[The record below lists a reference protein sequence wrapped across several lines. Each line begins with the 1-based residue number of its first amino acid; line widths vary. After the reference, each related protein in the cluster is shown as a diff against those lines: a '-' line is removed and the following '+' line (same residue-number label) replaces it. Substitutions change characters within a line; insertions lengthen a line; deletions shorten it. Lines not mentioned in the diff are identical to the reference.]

1 MTFCH
6 YKEYF
11 VTLGDLNMT
20 YIMDSN
26 SVLKIFKEITSVP
39 RESGH
44 EGPMTAWLQKFAA
57 DHSLE
62 CKTDKTGNV
71 LIVKEAAPGKENV
84 PALVLQAHQDMVC
97 EKNAGFEFDFLTQA
111 IPYEI
116 EDGWMI
122 AKNTTLGAD
131 DGIGV
136 AACLALLESDLP
148 TGRLECLFTISEETG
163 MDGAF
168 ALEKGFFSGK
178 TRINLDSEDEGQMF
192 VGCAGGMD
200 TTATFSFEREP
211 LRKGYKTISVKVSGA
226 QGGHSGDDIN
236 KQRAN
241 ALRELVRFLY
251 TEMQYDWQL
260 LSIDGGN
267 KPNAICREAE
277 AILAVPADEFQ
288 EMADDVAAFS
298 KLLSEEYATSDP
310 AVHASAEAVEC
321 ALKPIAE
328 GDAANIITT
337 LLAVPHGVEKMSP
350 DIPGLV
356 ETSTNLAAAHI
367 KDDVLT
373 VITSQRSSVVSELHA
388 MAERVEAAFFLGSF
402 DAEHHG
408 EYPGWKPNL
417 KSHILEVAVD
427 SYKELFG
434 VEPLVLA
441 IHAGLECGLFLE
453 KFPDLDMI
461 SFGPTLRGV
470 HAPGEKLELASL
482 DKFVKHLEHVV
493 VNFR

>member
-1 MTFCH
+1 
-6 YKEYF
+6 
-11 VTLGDLNMT
+11 
-20 YIMDSN
+20 MDSE
-26 SVLKIFKEITSVP
+26 SVLRIFKEITTVP

-44 EGPMTAWLQKFAA
+44 EAPMTRWLEKFAS
-57 DHSLE
+57 DHGLA

-71 LIVKEAAPGKENV
+71 LITKAAAKGKEKV
-84 PALVLQAHQDMVC
+84 PTLVLQAHQDMVC
-97 EKNAGFEFDFLTQA
+97 EKNAGFDFDFLTQA

-116 EDGWMI
+116 EDGWMV

-131 DGIGV
+131 DGIGI
-136 AACLALLESDLP
+136 AACLALLESDVP
-148 TGRLECLFTISEETG
+148 MGKLECLFTISEETG

-168 ALEKGFFSGK
+168 ALEEGFFSGK
-178 TRINLDSEDEGQMF
+178 TLINLDSEDEGQLF

-200 TTATFSFEREP
+200 TTATFPFEREP
-211 LRKGYKTISVKVSGA
+211 LKKGYTALSVKVSGA

-236 KQRAN
+236 KNRCN

-260 LSIDGGN
+260 ISIDGGN

-277 AILAVPADEFQ
+277 AIIAVPADEMQ
-288 EMADDVAAFS
+288 DMLDDVKAFDG
-298 KLLSEEYATSDP
+298 LLKSEYASSD
-310 AVHASAEAVEC
+310 AGVFASASQVKC
-321 ALKPIAE
+321 SVKPIAE
-328 GDAANIITT
+328 GHAANIITT

-356 ETSTNLAAAHI
+356 ETSTNLAAVHI

-388 MAERVEAAFFLGSF
+388 MAERVEAVFFLGSF

-417 KSHILEVAVD
+417 NSHILEVSKK
-427 SYKELFG
+427 SYNKLFG
-434 VEPLVLA
+434 HDPLILA

-482 DKFVKHLEHVV
+482 DKFVAHLTDVV
-493 VNFR
+493 TSFK

>member
-1 MTFCH
+1 
-6 YKEYF
+6 
-11 VTLGDLNMT
+11 
-20 YIMDSN
+20 MDSN

-84 PALVLQAHQDMVC
+84 PTLVLQAHQDMVC

-131 DGIGV
+131 DGIGI

-178 TRINLDSEDEGQMF
+178 TLINLDSEDEGQMF

-200 TTATFSFEREP
+200 TTASFSFEREP

-298 KLLSEEYATSDP
+298 KLLSEEYASSDP

-321 ALKPIAE
+321 DLKPIAE

-337 LLAVPHGVEKMSP
+337 LLAVPHGVEKMST

>member
-1 MTFCH
+1 
-6 YKEYF
+6 
-11 VTLGDLNMT
+11 
-20 YIMDSN
+20 MDSA
-26 SVLKIFKEITSVP
+26 SVLKIFKEITCIP

-44 EGPMTAWLQKFAA
+44 EEKITEYLQQFAA
-57 DHSLE
+57 KHNLA

-71 LIVKEAAPGKENV
+71 VITKEAAKGKENV

-97 EKNAGFEFDFLTQA
+97 EKKAGFDFDFHTQP

-131 DGIGV
+131 DGIGI

-148 TGRLECLFTISEETG
+148 TGKLECLFTISEETG

-168 ALEKGFFSGK
+168 ALEPGFFEGK
-178 TRINLDSEDEGQMF
+178 TLINLDSEDEGWMF
-192 VGCAGGMD
+192 VGCAGGLD
-200 TTATFSFEREP
+200 TTATIEVAREP
-211 LRKGYKTISVKVSGA
+211 LRKGYKTLKIKVFGA

-236 KQRAN
+236 KERAN
-241 ALRELVRFLY
+241 ALKQLFRFLFA
-251 TEMQYDWQL
+251 ELQYDFQL
-260 LSIDGGN
+260 LTIEGGN

-277 AILAVPADEFQ
+277 AVIAVPADEAD
-288 EMADDVAAFS
+288 EMIADVKAFS
-298 KLLSEEYATSDP
+298 DILAAEFAASDP
-310 AVHASAEAVEC
+310 EVRASCAPCEC
-321 ALKPIAE
+321 SVKPIAE
-328 GDAANIITT
+328 GDAANLIAT
-337 LLAVPHGVEKMSP
+337 LLACPHGVEKMSV

-356 ETSTNLAAAHI
+356 ETSTNLAAVHI
-367 KDDVLT
+367 EGDTVK

-388 MAERVEAAFFLGSF
+388 MAEKVEAAFFLGSF
-402 DAEHHG
+402 DVEHHG

-417 KSHILEVAVD
+417 KSHILEVSVA
-427 SYKELFG
+427 SYKKLFKKDPE
-434 VEPLVLA
+434 VKA

-461 SFGPTLRGV
+461 SFGPTLRYV

-482 DKFVKHLEHVV
+482 DKFVDHLKDVV
-493 VNFR
+493 VNFK

>member
-1 MTFCH
+1 
-6 YKEYF
+6 
-11 VTLGDLNMT
+11 
-20 YIMDSN
+20 MDSA
-26 SVLKIFKEITSVP
+26 SVLKIFKEITCIP
-39 RESGH
+39 RESGY
-44 EGPMTAWLQKFAA
+44 EEKMIEFLQQFAA
-57 DHSLE
+57 KHNLA

-71 LIVKEAAPGKENV
+71 VITKEASKGKENV
-84 PALVLQAHQDMVC
+84 PTLVLQAHQDMVC
-97 EKNAGFEFDFLTQA
+97 EKNAGFDFDFHTQP

-131 DGIGV
+131 DGIGI

-148 TGRLECLFTISEETG
+148 LGRLECLFTISEETG

-168 ALEKGFFSGK
+168 ALEKGFFEGK
-178 TRINLDSEDEGQMF
+178 TLINLDSEDEGQMF

-200 TTATFSFEREP
+200 TTATFTFHREP
-211 LRKGYKTISVKVSGA
+211 LRKGYKVLKLCVTGA

-236 KQRAN
+236 KERAN
-241 ALRELVRFLY
+241 ALRELVRFLF
-251 TEMQYDWQL
+251 TELQYDFQL
-260 LSIDGGN
+260 IGLDGGN

-277 AILAVPADEFQ
+277 AIIAVPADELD
-288 EMADDVAAFS
+288 EMIQDVEAFS
-298 KLLSEEYATSDP
+298 KLLQAEFASSDP
-310 AVHASAEAVEC
+310 DVRALASLEESAV
-321 ALKPIAE
+321 KPIEE
-328 GDAANIITT
+328 GDAANIIAT
-337 LLAVPHGVEKMSP
+337 LLACPHGVEKMSV

-367 KDDVLT
+367 EGDTLK
-373 VITSQRSSVVSELHA
+373 VITSQRSSMVSELHA
-388 MAERVEAAFFLGSF
+388 MAEKVEAAFFLGSF
-402 DAEHHG
+402 DVEHHG

-417 KSHILEVAVD
+417 KSHILEVTVE
-427 SYKELFG
+427 SYRRLFG
-434 VEPLVLA
+434 YDPEVKA

-482 DKFVKHLEHVV
+482 DKFVKHLEDVV
-493 VNFR
+493 VNFK